1 MNFMLQTRTVYT
13 SVSLIKQSGQY
24 HVAII
29 LDIIYSQTC
38 GINVKLRLL
47 IFRLEG

>member
-29 LDIIYSQTC
+29 LDGLALNKQS
-38 GINVKLRLL
+38 VKNKSVNKETV
-47 IFRLEG
+47 I